1 MIKNIYLVRFY
12 STGQMWHLAACETVA
27 VAKSVCAGYGI
38 TETVAGAH
46 AILDGL
52 WWEVVKNPRDD
63 SQSATIHE
71 LKVIA
76 ELPR

>member
-12 STGQMWHLAACETVA
+12 STGQMWHLAA
-27 VAKSVCAGYGI
+27 S
-38 TETVAGAH
+38 ETVAGAH